1 MIAADKLIKLWNSR
15 TGEFVQNFEGHT
27 KGISDIAWS
36 SSSDL
41 LASGSDDK
49 TVRLWN
55 VDTVEPP
62 IGRINSRLNV
72 SKYCEDI
79 QVMYSVSASIQPQT
93 S

>member
-1 MIAADKLIKLWNSR
+1 MSLIKAADKLIKLWDAR
-15 TGEFVQNFEGHT
+15 TGEFIQNFEGHT

-55 VDTVEPP
+55 VNTVLSFTALLTV
-62 IGRINSRLNV
+62 G
-72 SKYCEDI
+72 
-79 QVMYSVSASIQPQT
+79 
-93 S
+93 

>member
-1 MIAADKLIKLWNSR
+1 MIAADKLIKLWESC
-15 TGEFVQNFEGHT
+15 TGEFVQNLEGHT

-55 VDTVEPP
+55 VATVQPP
-62 IGRINSRLNV
+62 ILRTNTRVNV
-72 SKYCEDI
+72 
-79 QVMYSVSASIQPQT
+79 
-93 S
+93 